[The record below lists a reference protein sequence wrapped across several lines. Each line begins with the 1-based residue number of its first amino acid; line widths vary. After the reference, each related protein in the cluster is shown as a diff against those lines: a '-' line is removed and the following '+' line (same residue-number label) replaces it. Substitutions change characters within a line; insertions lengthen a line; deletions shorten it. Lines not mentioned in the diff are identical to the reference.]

1 MVLFLTSAD
10 ASAANGGGS
19 MLVMMIVLIYLMAGG
34 FQSAAGWGAA
44 YTDIRILIAVFYFF
58 MIRPENKRK
67 KEAQAM
73 RDAIKVGDNI
83 TTIGG
88 IIGDVVSVKDD
99 SIVIETSADRV
110 RVEFA
115 KFAISTNNTAEKE
128 AAKKRAEAAAARK
141 EKKAKK

>member
-1 MVLFLTSAD
+1 MYLFLETGATGT
-10 ASAANGGGS
+10 GGG
-19 MLVMMIVLIYLMAGG
+19 LQMILMFAV
-34 FQSAAGWGAA
+34 
-44 YTDIRILIAVFYFF
+44 LIAVFYFF

-67 KEAQAM
+67 KEAQQM
-73 RDAIKVGDNI
+73 RDSLKIGDNI

-88 IIGDVVSVKDD
+88 IIGDIVSIKDD

-128 AAKKRAEAAAARK
+128 AAKQKHAALAARK
-141 EKKAKK
+141 AQKEKEKKEKKDK

>member
-1 MVLFLTSAD
+1 MYLFL
-10 ASAANGGGS
+10 ANGAPGTGGG
-19 MLVMMIVLIYLMAGG
+19 LHMILMFAVLIDVL
-34 FQSAAGWGAA
+34 
-44 YTDIRILIAVFYFF
+44 YFF

-67 KEAQAM
+67 KEAQQM
-73 RDAIKVGDNI
+73 RDSLKIGDNI

-88 IIGDVVSVKDD
+88 IIGDIVSIKDD

-128 AAKKRAEAAAARK
+128 AAKQKHADLAARK
-141 EKKAKK
+141 AQKEKEKKEKKDK